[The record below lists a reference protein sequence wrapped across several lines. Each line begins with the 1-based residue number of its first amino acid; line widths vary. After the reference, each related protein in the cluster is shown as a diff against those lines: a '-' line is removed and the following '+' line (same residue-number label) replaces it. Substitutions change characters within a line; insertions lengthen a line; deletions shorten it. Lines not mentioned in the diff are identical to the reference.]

1 MAAGP
6 WGGHS
11 NGYIPLSALT
21 PLSWSGLRLRSD
33 AAAAFEQL
41 NVLFRARFGM
51 NIVVTDAYRDYATQ
65 VRLKAEKP
73 TLAATPGTS
82 NHGWAMAV
90 DLGGTIDDDY
100 ENDQYKWMDATAPA
114 FGWVNPGWAR
124 PGPAFEK
131 REPWHWEF
139 GGSAGSTP
147 TNPTNPPEDDMP
159 LNQTDLEAIDRLI
172 VDRLAQR
179 LAQGTTLSPTGLDAV
194 RGSVLG
200 LMRAEEFQ
208 LNDIAGRVLNT
219 KIDASTGTVAQT
231 LRDARIISRRH
242 EQAWRAHE
250 GLPADPNA

>member
-1 MAAGP
+1 
-6 WGGHS
+6 
-11 NGYIPLSALT
+11 
-21 PLSWSGLRLRSD
+21 LSWASGHRLRSD

-41 NVLFRARFGM
+41 NVAFRAAFGSS
-51 NIVVTDAYRDYATQ
+51 IGVTDSYRDYDAQ
-65 VRLKAEKP
+65 VRVKAEKGN
-73 TLAATPGTS
+73 LAATPGTS
-82 NHGWAMAV
+82 NHGWALAV
-90 DLGGTIDDDY
+90 DLGRAEGLPKEAGIERFGTP
-100 ENDQYKWMDATAPA
+100 QHSWMRANAPA
-114 FGWVNPGWAR
+114 YGWILPGWAQENGSK
-124 PGPAFEK
+124 PEA
-131 REPWHWEF
+131 WHWEF
-139 GGSAGSTP
+139 NGSDGSTP

-250 GLPADPNA
+250 GLPADPNV

>member
-21 PLSWSGLRLRSD
+21 PLSWASGHRLRSD
-33 AAAAFEQL
+33 AAAAFENL
-41 NVLFRARFGM
+41 NIAYRGAFGV
-51 NIVVTDAYRDYATQ
+51 NISVTDSYRDYARQ
-65 VRLKAEKP
+65 VTLKAEKP
-73 TLAATPGTS
+73 HLAATPGTS
-82 NHGWAMAV
+82 NHGWALAV
-90 DLGGTIDDDY
+90 DLGGGIQNFGT
-100 ENDQYKWMDATAPA
+100 DQHVWMFANAHNHGWILPA
-114 FGWVNPGWAR
+114 WAQKNGSK
-124 PGPAFEK
+124 PEA
-131 REPWHWEF
+131 WHWEF
-139 GGSAGSTP
+139 DGPGGSTP

-250 GLPADPNA
+250 GLPADPNV